1 MWLIVAGV
9 LGLAVIAFVT
19 YLVVRTTRDRPKGP
33 GRHRAPNKKR
43 PHRDAFRTE
52 EPEPEPLKRAGII
65 AQGAGPELRA
75 QLKAQSIATG
85 WDEPLWLE
93 ADDVDSAAQ
102 AAREALAASVDV
114 VGVRGDSTVARGVV
128 TVLAG
133 TETPVAFLPAPVEE
147 SPAQTGSSA
156 ADRPADPAARSAPV
170 RNRRAALPSAGI
182 AAAMTTA
189 LTGQNSRID
198 IGRAVLAPAAETYG
212 AAADDGPD
220 AAGADAANA
229 AASAPREETGRGEEI
244 VFLSSLVIGDVV
256 GDDEPALRTRTV
268 ARSLVKG
275 TSFTATVKPDDE
287 EAITR
292 PARSVAFSTRA
303 DGSAVLDGYLH
314 ASQSFKGWTGVARA
328 MMRKSSR
335 ATPLLVPMKSVAFT
349 VTLDKPARLTVDGRE
364 VGECHPGESTVSVA
378 PLALVVRR

>member
-1 MWLIVAGV
+1 METIWLVVAGV
-9 LGLAVIAFVT
+9 IGLAVIAFVT
-19 YLVVRTTRDRPKGP
+19 YLVVSTARNRPNHG

-43 PHRDAFRTE
+43 PHRDTFRTE
-52 EPEPEPLKRAGII
+52 EPEPEPLKRAAII

-75 QLKAQSIATG
+75 ELTSLSIATG
-85 WDEPLWLE
+85 WDEPLWLT
-93 ADDVDSAAQ
+93 ADDVHSAA
-102 AAREALAASVDV
+102 AVAREALAASVDV
-114 VGVRGDSTVARGVV
+114 VGVRGDSAVARGVV

-133 TETPVAFLPAPVEE
+133 TETPVAFLPTPEDE
-147 SPAQTGSSA
+147 SPAHTEPSADPTGSG
-156 ADRPADPAARSAPV
+156 PATAPPPGG
-170 RNRRAALPSAGI
+170 RLALPSAGI

-198 IGRAVLAPAAETYG
+198 IGRATVAAPAPAEQS
-212 AAADDGPD
+212 AAEDGGSGGEP
-220 AAGADAANA
+220 
-229 AASAPREETGRGEEI
+229 RGEEL
-244 VFLSSLVIGDVV
+244 VFLSSLVIGDIVA
-256 GDDEPALRTRTV
+256 DDEPALRTRTV

-292 PARSVAFSTRA
+292 PSRSVAFSTRA

-349 VTLDKPARLTVDGRE
+349 VTLDKPARLTVDGRD
-364 VGECHPGESTVSVA
+364 VGECPPGESTISVD

>member
-19 YLVVRTTRDRPKGP
+19 YLVVSTARSRPEGA
-33 GRHRAPNKKR
+33 GRHRAPNRKR
-43 PHRDAFRTE
+43 PHRDTFRTE
-52 EPEPEPLKRAGII
+52 EPEPEPLKRAGVI

-75 QLKAQSIATG
+75 ELTSQSIAAG
-85 WDEPLWLE
+85 WDEPMWLE
-93 ADDVDSAAQ
+93 ADDVDSAAG

-114 VGVRGDSTVARGVV
+114 VGVRGDSAVARGVV
-128 TVLAG
+128 SVLAG
-133 TETPVAFLPAPVEE
+133 TETPVAFLPAPDQG
-147 SPAQTGSSA
+147 SPPQTGSSA
-156 ADRPADPAARSAPV
+156 AAEPTDPADRSAPV
-170 RNRRAALPSAGI
+170 RNRRPALPSAGI

-198 IGRAVLAPAAETYG
+198 IGRAVLAAAPPAEGTTERTVGDGTDESKPPG
-212 AAADDGPD
+212 A
-220 AAGADAANA
+220 
-229 AASAPREETGRGEEI
+229 EI
-244 VFLSSLVIGDVV
+244 VFLSSLVIGDIVA
-256 GDDEPALRTRTV
+256 DDEPAVRTRTV

-292 PARSVAFSTRA
+292 PARSVAFTTRA
-303 DGSAVLDGYLH
+303 DDVAALDGYLH

-335 ATPLLVPMKSVAFT
+335 ATPLLVPMRSVAFT
-349 VTLDKPARLTVDGRE
+349 VTLDKPARLTVDGRDI
-364 VGECHPGESTVSVA
+364 GECHPGESTISVD